1 MIVYSYN
8 DFGFTF
14 TVDREAKIPEELI
27 NLFHESMS
35 SIDKDLIDYYSTL
48 IFDKEHS
55 FLLRCE
61 DEPIGYAKICEN
73 NNYSL
78 LVEIFVKYEF
88 RQLSLGTFILNS
100 IRKYVKSINSILRT
114 ITLPSDRVAKNFYEA
129 SGITARVLLM
139 EEKRENTRYRPWRN
153 TV

>member
-129 SGITARVLLM
+129 IGITARVLLM
-139 EEKRENTRYRPWRN
+139 EEKRENTRYRP
-153 TV
+153 